1 MIQTGSYLNI
11 IDNSGAKDAF
21 CIRVPKGYRRRY
33 ARIGDV
39 ITTSIKSVRSKK
51 LNTKVKQGD
60 VVKALILTTK
70 AVTKGKFNDSIKF
83 FENSAILMTKQKKLV
98 GTRIFGSIPKKL
110 RYTKFLRITSLCS
123 GLIN

>member
-11 IDNSGAKDAF
+11 IDNSGAKEAF

-70 AVTKGKFNDSIKF
+70 SVTKGKFNDSIKF
-83 FENSAILMTKQKKLV
+83 FENNVILMTKQKKLV

-110 RYTKFLRITSLCS
+110 KYTKFLRIASLCS

>member
-11 IDNSGAKDAF
+11 IDNSGAKEAF

-70 AVTKGKFNDSIKF
+70 SVTKGKFNDSIKF
-83 FENSAILMTKQKKLV
+83 FENNVILMTKQKKLV

-110 RYTKFLRITSLCS
+110 RYTKFLRIASLCS